1 MPKRRVGQVM
11 PGVRGVYDRHEYLE
25 EKAFE
30 ALPAQI
36 ERMVNQ
42 GKNIVPLRTATAAM
56 VEIKQLS
63 AGRLCRPHTSVSPP
77 PDAARASFLAV
88 KAGWPCE
95 ARRHLQGSRS
105 LSYAART
112 RSRPHTG
119 TQPGPLHAAI
129 LVRSRS
135 AAPWSSWQRT
145 PKRLVRTGPSAF
157 TRYAPVS
164 DVNAHSMGTS

>member
-1 MPKRRVGQVM
+1 MSRAGVSSDHAERCVGQVM

-63 AGRLCRPHTSVSPP
+63 AGRLCRPHTSVSH
-77 PDAARASFLAV
+77 
-88 KAGWPCE
+88 
-95 ARRHLQGSRS
+95 RRMLPA
-105 LSYAART
+105 L
-112 RSRPHTG
+112 P
-119 TQPGPLHAAI
+119 
-129 LVRSRS
+129 
-135 AAPWSSWQRT
+135 SWR
-145 PKRLVRTGPSAF
+145 
-157 TRYAPVS
+157 
-164 DVNAHSMGTS
+164 

>member
-1 MPKRRVGQVM
+1 MSRAGVSSDHAERCVGQVM

-42 GKNIVPLRTATAAM
+42 GEKHRAA
-56 VEIKQLS
+56 
-63 AGRLCRPHTSVSPP
+63 AYRHGGDGRNKTIERGPALQAAHIRLPP

-135 AAPWSSWQRT
+135 AHLAV
-145 PKRLVRTGPSAF
+145 LG
-157 TRYAPVS
+157 
-164 DVNAHSMGTS
+164 